1 MSDTPII
8 SLLHTVVDHFI
19 NVPDDW
25 TAISLVMLIDT
36 QRGRCEGTSGY
47 AYHGDDGYT
56 PIAASPRA
64 VQESLFEYLA
74 SQYGAN
80 DALPAAVLLQFD
92 RSTGHYE
99 VTFED
104 SNKERWKVS
113 PDNVTTMQET
123 LRPAFPKE

>member
-19 NVPDDW
+19 NVPND
-25 TAISLVMLIDT
+25 
-36 QRGRCEGTSGY
+36 
-47 AYHGDDGYT
+47 
-56 PIAASPRA
+56 
-64 VQESLFEYLA
+64 
-74 SQYGAN
+74 YGAN

-92 RSTGHYE
+92 RSTSHYE